1 MPALSI
7 APDSAQLRRTIASW
21 RQDGATI
28 GFVPTMGA
36 LHAGH
41 LSLIERALAET
52 DRVVA
57 SIFVNPKQFSP
68 GEDLA
73 AYPRG
78 LERDRA
84 MLEDAGCSL
93 LFAPQV
99 TDIYPEGFATAVSVS
114 GLTEGL
120 DGATRPNFFGGI
132 ATVVAKLFIL
142 ATPDKAFF
150 GEKDYQ
156 QLLVVRRMAA
166 DLGLPV
172 KVIGCPTL
180 RDPDGLAMS
189 SRNVYLSP
197 EERQQALVLPQTL
210 NSAAKAIS
218 GGADVAKTLRDGRAT
233 LESAGFRLDYL
244 ELRDAKTLAPL
255 RHLSRPARL
264 FVGGY
269 LGKTRLIDNV
279 PVSPRG

>member
-7 APDSAQLRRTIASW
+7 APDSAQLRETIASW

-41 LSLIERALAET
+41 LSLIKRALAET

-78 LERDRA
+78 LERDRQ
-84 MLEDAGCSL
+84 MLEDAGCAL

-99 TDIYPEGFATAVSVS
+99 ADIYPEGFATSVSVS

-142 ATPDKAFF
+142 VAPDKAFF

-156 QLLVVRRMAA
+156 QLLVVRRMTT

-172 KVIGCPTL
+172 EVIGCPTV

-197 EERQQALVLPQTL
+197 AERQQALVLPQTL
-210 NSAAKAIS
+210 TSVAEAIA
-218 GGADVAKTLRDGRAT
+218 GGADIAKVLRDGCAT
-233 LESAGFRLDYL
+233 LEAAGFRLDYL
-244 ELRDAKTLAPL
+244 ELRDAETLAPL

-279 PVSPRG
+279 PVSRKG